1 MLCSVII
8 INIRLNLTKA
18 VRITPNTHLAAIE
31 VKRVP
36 PLNVQ
41 TVRYHNT
48 ARLLMVHVIN

>member
-8 INIRLNLTKA
+8 INIILNLTKA

-31 VKRVP
+31 VP

-48 ARLLMVHVIN
+48 ANILMVHVIK